1 MKDFGKKKRREK
13 MRRGGSRKIRAKD
26 GERKKAAQIKDSQ
39 ETIVNNTPQALGKA
53 LARVEWALPVEL
65 VKNTLL
71 LKNFVR
77 SMMYSWHHALA
88 QQPWR

>member
-13 MRRGGSRKIRAKD
+13 MRRGGSGKIRAKD

-53 LARVEWALPVEL
+53 LARVE
-65 VKNTLL
+65 
-71 LKNFVR
+71 
-77 SMMYSWHHALA
+77 
-88 QQPWR
+88 

>member
-53 LARVEWALPVEL
+53 LARVE
-65 VKNTLL
+65 
-71 LKNFVR
+71 
-77 SMMYSWHHALA
+77 
-88 QQPWR
+88 